1 MTKLVSENK
10 TNWDEHLPIVLFS
23 YKITFKV
30 VTWYTTYQLVYGL
43 HPLMP
48 TKYVLLIIGSDHRK
62 GSPMRVLTSKVSQL
76 EKFVGRYIAI

>member
-1 MTKLVSENK
+1 
-10 TNWDEHLPIVLFS
+10 
-23 YKITFKV
+23 
-30 VTWYTTYQLVYGL
+30 
-43 HPLMP
+43 MP